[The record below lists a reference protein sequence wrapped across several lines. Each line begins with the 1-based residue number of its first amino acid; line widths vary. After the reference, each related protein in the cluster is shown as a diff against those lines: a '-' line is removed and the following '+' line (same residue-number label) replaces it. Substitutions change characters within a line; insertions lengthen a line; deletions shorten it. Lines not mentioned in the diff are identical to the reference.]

1 MNYDAIIIGG
11 GASGLTCAIQLKRLN
26 PTLSVLILERLS
38 RVGKKIAVTGNGRCN
53 ISNKDLYINRYHGE
67 NPEFCRFALSNYGTA
82 FCTDFFYSLGVPFIS
97 EADKLFPASL
107 QASSVVD
114 ALRFECDKLGVETKL
129 DTLVTDI
136 KRDNSKYS
144 VKTTDQTFICKSLV
158 AAGGLLSGGEKLGC
172 DGGLLSIIKKM
183 GVKTV
188 ETTPSIVQI
197 KTETDIVKQLKG
209 IKVDAN
215 VTLKCDGKKIRTE
228 FGETLFCDY
237 GLSGPPVLQIS
248 RGVAK
253 NKNKAITLSLDILP
267 ETSFNDLILMLND
280 RKKILSYRTADEFF
294 TGMLNK
300 RLGQVLLKISG
311 FKMNEK
317 VCDFDSPRLK
327 KLCSNIKNF
336 EFKVTGTGGFINSQ
350 ATAGGLNTDE
360 FNDSTMMSKG
370 FKNLYAIG
378 EILDI
383 DGDCGGFNLAW
394 AFASAFCA
402 ANSIAGDNK

>member
-26 PTLSVLILERLS
+26 PSLSVLILERLS

-53 ISNKDLYINRYHGE
+53 ISNKDLSINRYHGE
-67 NPEFCRFALSNYGTA
+67 NPEFCRFALLNYGTS
-82 FCTDFFYSLGVPFIS
+82 FSSDFFYSLGVPFIN
-97 EADKLFPASL
+97 EGDKLFPASL

-114 ALRFECDKLGVETKL
+114 ALRFECDKLGVETML

-136 KRDNSKYS
+136 KSENSKYS
-144 VKTTDQTFICKSLV
+144 VKAKEQTYICKSLV

-183 GVKTV
+183 GIKTV
-188 ETTPSIVQI
+188 EATPSIVQI

-209 IKVDAN
+209 IKVDAT
-215 VTLKCDGKKIRTE
+215 VTLKADDKKVRSE

-248 RGVAK
+248 RGVSKLKGK
-253 NKNKAITLSLDILP
+253 NITVSLDILP
-267 ETSFNDLILMLND
+267 NISFNELMLTLNE
-280 RKKILSYRTADEFF
+280 RKKMLPQRTADEFF

-317 VCDFDSPRLK
+317 VCDFDSLRLK

-336 EFKVTGTGGFINSQ
+336 EFKATGTGGFINSQ
-350 ATAGGLNTDE
+350 VTAGGLSTDE
-360 FNDSTMMSKG
+360 FDNTTMMSK
-370 FKNLYAIG
+370 KYNRLYAIG

-402 ANSIAGDNK
+402 ANSIAGDKK

>member
-1 MNYDAIIIGG
+1 M
-11 GASGLTCAIQLKRLN
+11 
-26 PTLSVLILERLS
+26 
-38 RVGKKIAVTGNGRCN
+38 
-53 ISNKDLYINRYHGE
+53 
-67 NPEFCRFALSNYGTA
+67 
-82 FCTDFFYSLGVPFIS
+82 
-97 EADKLFPASL
+97 
-107 QASSVVD
+107 
-114 ALRFECDKLGVETKL
+114 
-129 DTLVTDI
+129 
-136 KRDNSKYS
+136 
-144 VKTTDQTFICKSLV
+144 
-158 AAGGLLSGGEKLGC
+158 
-172 DGGLLSIIKKM
+172 
-183 GVKTV
+183 
-188 ETTPSIVQI
+188 
-197 KTETDIVKQLKG
+197 
-209 IKVDAN
+209 
-215 VTLKCDGKKIRTE
+215 
-228 FGETLFCDY
+228 
-237 GLSGPPVLQIS
+237 
-248 RGVAK
+248 AK